1 MAQTLDTANEPSVR
15 RSLLL
20 AVGPCPVLKEVP
32 LGTTKDYGGR
42 VIPTRNRAL
51 TAKRIEVKPY
61 KWVQELD
68 EMIDENGNQIYL
80 GALTKKFVRSTG
92 VKRTNSSTKG
102 FMVGGEGIEPSLSCE
117 NQILS
122 LARLPIPPL
131 AQLVNPNQLYHK
143 KSKIPRVLCYN

>member
-32 LGTTKDYGGR
+32 LGTKDYGGR

-61 KWVQELD
+61 KWIQELD
-68 EMIDENGNQIYL
+68 EMTDENGNQIYL
-80 GALTKKFVRSTG
+80 GALTEKMFVQQGSD
-92 VKRTNSSTKG
+92 
-102 FMVGGEGIEPSLSCE
+102 E
-117 NQILS
+117 QIQALKD
-122 LARLPIPPL
+122 LWWAR
-131 AQLVNPNQLYHK
+131 
-143 KSKIPRVLCYN
+143 